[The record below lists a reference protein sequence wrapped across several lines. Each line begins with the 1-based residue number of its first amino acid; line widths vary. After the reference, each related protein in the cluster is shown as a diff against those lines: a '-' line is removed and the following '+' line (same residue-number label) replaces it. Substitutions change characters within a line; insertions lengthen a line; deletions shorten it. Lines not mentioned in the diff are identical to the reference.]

1 MLAAVQAVGSG
12 EHALAAATTLDRM
25 LPGSM
30 WPPVS
35 PAHNTPHVLTA
46 QCLPLFL
53 TDAGVHIFLKSEP
66 LLICYGAYF
75 TPTTAVLPVGQ
86 SLNVTIAVESCAK
99 RGVPDNS
106 IVFVEVVPGTGNGI
120 ITQTSPY
127 NAERHVAETLARQ
140 QRNGASTAY
149 TLNGQAWFVVQS
161 TVAGSFSVVTTDIN
175 KVPSNPPGRI
185 TITTSSA
192 SVSKLVVEP
201 HKAYRRCGDHITFA
215 ATALDS
221 NHVPVGGA
229 NVFFSAYGDC
239 TPEYAQYESSATTD
253 AFGIAHVTLKSNT
266 PCAVAVC
273 AAVHIGN
280 GSVVTTEPAH
290 IIFFDEHSYAERRE
304 QEYFGGDDR
313 RRYSSGY
320 EEEEAEDHSR

>member
-1 MLAAVQAVGSG
+1 M
-12 EHALAAATTLDRM
+12 
-25 LPGSM
+25 
-30 WPPVS
+30 
-35 PAHNTPHVLTA
+35 LTA
-46 QCLPLFL
+46 QCLPLYL

-66 LLICYGAYF
+66 LDLCYDVFF

-86 SLNVTIAVESCAK
+86 SLNVTVDVSSCNK
-99 RGVPDNS
+99 RGILDTTV
-106 IVFVEVVPGTGNGI
+106 VVEVVPGTGDGS
-120 ITQTSPY
+120 ITQTSPPFSTPSSV
-127 NAERHVAETLARQ
+127 VAETF
-140 QRNGASTAY
+140 ASQKRDFRGVVY
-149 TLNGQAWFVVQS
+149 TINGQGWFVVES
-161 TVAGSFSVVTTDIN
+161 TVAGSFSVVTTTVN
-175 KVPSNPPGRI
+175 KVGPNTPARI
-185 TITTSSA
+185 NITTSGG